1 MSCCS
6 FKREPLTEYGKLYI
20 VNLLK
25 TLFLNVR
32 KRNGSI
38 VTICWRQ
45 IKFILKKNINY
56 SILPS
61 EGFLSEVFMTSIIRQ
76 KPWLGKMQFTLA
88 FQIFHLLIFL
98 FPKLLLAVDIFS
110 MKQVSIGWVVH
121 TQTRPNEIFKIV
133 YFGSTFCTKDQY
145 IKTITIYTCIQS
157 GKGNRATSK

>member
-1 MSCCS
+1 M
-6 FKREPLTEYGKLYI
+6 
-20 VNLLK
+20 LK

-38 VTICWRQ
+38 VNICWRQ

-61 EGFLSEVFMTSIIRQ
+61 EGFLSEVFMRSIIRQ

-88 FQIFHLLIFL
+88 FQIFHLLNFL
-98 FPKLLLAVDIFS
+98 FPKLLLVVDRLTFS
-110 MKQVSIGWVVH
+110 MKQVPIGWVVN
-121 TQTRPNEIFKIV
+121 TQIRPNEIFKIV

-157 GKGNRATSK
+157 GKGNGATSK